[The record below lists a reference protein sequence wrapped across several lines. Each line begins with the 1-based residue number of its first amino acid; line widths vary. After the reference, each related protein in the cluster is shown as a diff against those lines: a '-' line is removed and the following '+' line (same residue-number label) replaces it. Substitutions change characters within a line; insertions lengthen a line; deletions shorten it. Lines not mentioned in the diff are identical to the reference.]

1 MPSSATTVF
10 EKVLLYDGTGNA
22 ESDYSQWEIEAQS
35 VGGTAFNGIAN
46 APNATNC
53 YLMLGSTEKFDA
65 AYFDVQTAGG
75 YTNIVWE
82 YYIGS
87 DTWKQIVPRSAA

>member
-35 VGGTAFNGIAN
+35 VG
-46 APNATNC
+46 
-53 YLMLGSTEKFDA
+53 
-65 AYFDVQTAGG
+65 
-75 YTNIVWE
+75 
-82 YYIGS
+82 
-87 DTWKQIVPRSAA
+87 